1 MATTS
6 LFLAAADSCEK
17 TSTAA
22 SITGVVILLAVVGGF
37 IALAIA
43 NSQARNRLAAA
54 NNELSYLRPE
64 HARLQLW
71 AAHLSGAPP
80 TEAQATAYP
89 TSTLVPAQ
97 WYPDP
102 SGRHELRYWEGSRW
116 TGHVSDQ
123 GVTSLDPTDQ

>member
-6 LFLAAADSCEK
+6 LILAVTDSCEK

-22 SITGVVILLAVVGGF
+22 SVTGVVILLAVVGGF

-54 NNELSYLRPE
+54 NNELVYLRPE
-64 HARLQLW
+64 NARLQQW
-71 AAHLSGAPP
+71 VAHLSGAPSA
-80 TEAQATAYP
+80 EAQATAYP
-89 TSTLVPAQ
+89 TSTLLPAQ

-102 SGRHELRYWEGSRW
+102 SGRHELRYWEGSSW
-116 TGHVSDQ
+116 TGHVSDH
-123 GVTSLDPTDQ
+123 GVTSLDPPDH